1 MHFAF
6 RSKSGSQSPHHPVPK
21 LVTSKDTHNMDT
33 NSSDVNALK
42 RIVWRT
48 AVSGRLER
56 FAALLNDP
64 EAQRIFDEV
73 FVAKLS
79 TKIQRLFR
87 LILVLG
93 AIYAVLML
101 SLFAAQDPSKAEFQI
116 LGYSFKN
123 LGYYKEFLLFA
134 AALLSPISSAISAYH
149 RYLSELRKIALKKL
163 FPNPQVLEFAA
174 HIYTDGYADPLIKDR
189 QAAHLRPHGF
199 TVFLVAAFG
208 IIFLAVLVALLA
220 SSFILQ
226 IAVIYDVA
234 NNPSSSP
241 FINRFIVAFSLG
253 AIALSWLIGLLQLPL
268 PEVDLGAYAKL
279 RELRE
284 SDQQKYQETIKR
296 LAADSARRERTWAMG
311 SGVAIFVFTYSGIAV
326 LLPSQ
331 EHQVLWPL
339 LFKSFPGIAL
349 AVIVATSVASR
360 IKSAIYSSY
369 FQNYPEGS
377 DPEFKSFSR
386 ATKITGIT
394 RLALT
399 FMASMAYSLVVM
411 SGR

>member
-1 MHFAF
+1 MPNP
-6 RSKSGSQSPHHPVPK
+6 SIN
-21 LVTSKDTHNMDT
+21 TDT
-33 NSSDVNALK
+33 NSSDVNALN

-48 AVSGRLER
+48 AISGRLER

-64 EAQRIFDEV
+64 EAQRYFDED

-79 TKIQRLFR
+79 AKIERLFR

-93 AIYAVLML
+93 AVYTVLML
-101 SLFAAQDPSKAEFQI
+101 SLFAAQDPNMAEFQI

-134 AALLSPISSAISAYH
+134 AALVSPISSGISAYH
-149 RYLSELRKIALKKL
+149 RYLSELRKVALKKL
-163 FPNPQVLEFAA
+163 FPNPHVLEFAA

-189 QAAHLRPHGF
+189 QIAHLRPHGF

-208 IIFLAVLVALLA
+208 IVFLAVLVALLA

-253 AIALSWLIGLLQLPL
+253 AIALSWLVGLLQLPL
-268 PEVDLGAYAKL
+268 PEVDLGAYTKL

-284 SDQQKYQETIKR
+284 SDQQKYQETMKR
-296 LAADSARRERTWAMG
+296 LAADSAKRERAWAIG
-311 SGVAIFVFTYSGIAV
+311 SAVAIFVFTYSGMAV
-326 LLPSQ
+326 LLPLEQ
-331 EHQVLWPL
+331 HQVLWSL
-339 LFKSFPGIAL
+339 LFKSFPGIVF
-349 AVIVATSVASR
+349 AVIVATSIASR
-360 IKSAIYSSY
+360 IKSAIYRSY
-369 FQNYPEGS
+369 FRNYPEGS

-386 ATKITGIT
+386 ATKIVGFT
-394 RLALT
+394 RLGLT
-399 FMASMAYSLVVM
+399 FIASVAYSFWVM
-411 SGR
+411 GGR

>member
-1 MHFAF
+1 MA
-6 RSKSGSQSPHHPVPK
+6 RSEDIPGSGKKVMPNPSINTDS
-21 LVTSKDTHNMDT
+21 
-33 NSSDVNALK
+33 NSSDINALN

-48 AVSGRLER
+48 AISGRLER

-64 EAQRIFDEV
+64 EAQKYFDEA

-79 TKIQRLFR
+79 TKIERLFR

-93 AIYAVLML
+93 AIYTILML
-101 SLFAAQDPSKAEFQI
+101 SLFAAQDPNKSEFQI

-134 AALLSPISSAISAYH
+134 AALLSPISSGISAYH
-149 RYLSELRKIALKKL
+149 RYLSELRKVALKKL

-174 HIYTDGYADPLIKDR
+174 HIYTDGYADPLIKDS
-189 QAAHLRPHGF
+189 QAAHIRPHGF

-208 IIFLAVLVALLA
+208 IVFLAVLIALLA

-268 PEVDLGAYAKL
+268 PEVDLGAYDKL

-284 SDQQKYQETIKR
+284 SNPPKHQEAMKR
-296 LAADSARRERTWAMG
+296 LAADSARRERAWAIG
-311 SGVAIFVFTYSGIAV
+311 SAVAIFVFTYSAIAT
-326 LLPSQ
+326 LSSSQ
-331 EHQVLWPL
+331 AHQSLWPL
-339 LFKSFPGIAL
+339 LFKSLPGIAC
-349 AVIVATSVASR
+349 AVIVATAVASK

-369 FQNYPEGS
+369 FRKCPEGS

-386 ATKITGIT
+386 ATKIIGIT
-394 RLALT
+394 RLLLT
-399 FMASMAYSLVVM
+399 FFASIAYSLMVM
-411 SGR
+411 NSR

>member
-1 MHFAF
+1 M
-6 RSKSGSQSPHHPVPK
+6 KS
-21 LVTSKDTHNMDT
+21 NMDS
-33 NSSDVNALK
+33 NSSDVKALN

-48 AVSGRLER
+48 AISGRLER
-56 FAALLNDP
+56 FSALLNDP
-64 EAQRIFDEV
+64 EAQRYFDEA
-73 FVAKLS
+73 FAAKLS
-79 TKIQRLFR
+79 TKIERLFR

-101 SLFAAQDPSKAEFQI
+101 SLYAAQDPNKAEFQI

-134 AALLSPISSAISAYH
+134 AALLSPISSGISAYH

-163 FPNPQVLEFAA
+163 FQNPNILEFAA
-174 HIYTDGYADPLIKDR
+174 HIYTDSYADPLIKDR
-189 QAAHLRPHGF
+189 QTTHLRPHGF

-208 IIFLAVLVALLA
+208 VVFLAVLVALVA

-268 PEVDLGAYAKL
+268 PEVDLGAYTKL

-284 SDQQKYQETIKR
+284 SDQQKYQETMKR
-296 LAADSARRERTWAMG
+296 LAADSAKRERTWAVG
-311 SGVAIFVFTYSGIAV
+311 SAVAIFVFTYSGMAI
-326 LLPSQ
+326 LLPSEQ
-331 EHQVLWPL
+331 HQVLWPL
-339 LFKSFPGIAL
+339 LFKSFPGIVL
-349 AVIVATSVASR
+349 SVIVATSVASR
-360 IKSAIYSSY
+360 IKSAIYRSY
-369 FQNYPEGS
+369 FRNHPEGS

-386 ATKITGIT
+386 ATKIIGFS
-394 RLALT
+394 RLGLT
-399 FMASMAYSLVVM
+399 FIASMAYSLWVM
-411 SGR
+411 GGR

>member
-1 MHFAF
+1 
-6 RSKSGSQSPHHPVPK
+6 
-21 LVTSKDTHNMDT
+21 MDS
-33 NSSDVNALK
+33 NPSDVSALN

-48 AVSGRLER
+48 AISGRLER

-64 EAQRIFDEV
+64 EAQRHFDDV

-79 TKIQRLFR
+79 TKIERLFR

-93 AIYAVLML
+93 AIYTILML

-134 AALLSPISSAISAYH
+134 AALLSPVSSGITAYH
-149 RYLSELRKIALKKL
+149 RYLSELRKVALKKI

-174 HIYTDGYADPLIKDR
+174 HIYKDEYADPLIKDR
-189 QAAHLRPHGF
+189 QAPHLRPHGF

-208 IIFLAVLVALLA
+208 IVFLIVLVALLT

-234 NNPSSSP
+234 NHPSSSP

-268 PEVDLGAYAKL
+268 PEVDLGAYDKL

-284 SDQQKYQETIKR
+284 SDQQKYQETMKR
-296 LAADSARRERTWAMG
+296 LAADSAKRERVWAIG
-311 SGVAIFVFTYSGIAV
+311 SAVAIFVFTYSAIAV

-331 EHQVLWPL
+331 KDLALWSL
-339 LFKSFPGIAL
+339 LFKSFPGIVF
-349 AVIVATSVASR
+349 AVFVAATVASR
-360 IKSAIYSSY
+360 IKNAIYSSY
-369 FQNYPEGS
+369 FRNYPDGS
-377 DPEFKSFSR
+377 DPVFKSFSR
-386 ATKITGIT
+386 ATKIIGFT
-394 RLALT
+394 RLGLT
-399 FMASMAYSLVVM
+399 FIASIAYSLWVM
-411 SGR
+411 SSR

>member
-1 MHFAF
+1 
-6 RSKSGSQSPHHPVPK
+6 
-21 LVTSKDTHNMDT
+21 MDS
-33 NSSDVNALK
+33 NSTDVNALN

-48 AVSGRLER
+48 AISGRLER
-56 FAALLNDP
+56 FTALLNDP
-64 EAQRIFDEV
+64 EAQRYFDET

-79 TKIQRLFR
+79 TKIERLFR

-93 AIYAVLML
+93 AIYAILML

-134 AALLSPISSAISAYH
+134 AALLSPISSGISAYH
-149 RYLSELRKIALKKL
+149 RYLSELRKVALKNL
-163 FPNPQVLEFAA
+163 FPNQQVLEFAA

-189 QAAHLRPHGF
+189 QAVHLKPHGF

-208 IIFLAVLVALLA
+208 IVFLAVLVALLA

-241 FINRFIVAFSLG
+241 FINRFIVGFSLG

-268 PEVDLGAYAKL
+268 PEVDLGAYVKL

-284 SDQQKYQETIKR
+284 SDTQKYQETMKR
-296 LAADSARRERTWAMG
+296 LAADSARRERVWATG
-311 SGVAIFVFTYSGIAV
+311 SAVAIFVLTYSGTAI

-331 EHQVLWPL
+331 GHQVLWPL
-339 LFKSFPGIAL
+339 LFKSFSGIVF
-349 AVIVATSVASR
+349 AVIVATSIASK
-360 IKSAIYSSY
+360 IKNAIYSSY
-369 FQNYPEGS
+369 FRNHPEGS

-386 ATKITGIT
+386 ATKIVNIT
-394 RLALT
+394 RLGLT
-399 FMASMAYSLVVM
+399 FVASMAYSLMVM
-411 SGR
+411 SSR

>member
-1 MHFAF
+1 
-6 RSKSGSQSPHHPVPK
+6 
-21 LVTSKDTHNMDT
+21 MDS
-33 NSSDVNALK
+33 NSSDVNVLN

-48 AVSGRLER
+48 AISGRLER

-64 EAQRIFDEV
+64 EAQRYFDEA
-73 FVAKLS
+73 FVGKLS
-79 TKIQRLFR
+79 TKIERLFR

-93 AIYAVLML
+93 AIYTILML

-134 AALLSPISSAISAYH
+134 AALLSPISSGVSAYH
-149 RYLSELRKIALKKL
+149 RYLSELRKVALKKL

-189 QAAHLRPHGF
+189 QAAHLRPHGL
-199 TVFLVAAFG
+199 TAFLVAAFG
-208 IIFLAVLVALLA
+208 IVFLAVLVALLA

-268 PEVDLGAYAKL
+268 PEVDLSAYAKL

-284 SDQQKYQETIKR
+284 SDQQKYQETMKR
-296 LAADSARRERTWAMG
+296 LAADSARRERAWAIG
-311 SGVAIFVFTYSGIAV
+311 SAVAIFVFTYSTIAI
-326 LLPSQ
+326 LLLSQ

-339 LFKSFPGIAL
+339 LFKSFPGIVF
-349 AVIVATSVASR
+349 AVMVATSVASK
-360 IKSAIYSSY
+360 IKRAIYSSY
-369 FQNYPEGS
+369 FRNCPEGS
-377 DPEFKSFSR
+377 DPEFKLFSR
-386 ATKITGIT
+386 ATKIIGFT
-394 RLALT
+394 RLGLT
-399 FMASMAYSLVVM
+399 FIASVAYSFWVM
-411 SGR
+411 SSR

>member
-1 MHFAF
+1 
-6 RSKSGSQSPHHPVPK
+6 
-21 LVTSKDTHNMDT
+21 MDS

-48 AVSGRLER
+48 AISGRLER
-56 FAALLNDP
+56 FATLLNDP
-64 EAQRIFDEV
+64 EAQRYFDEA

-79 TKIQRLFR
+79 TKIERLFR
-87 LILVLG
+87 LIFLLG
-93 AIYAVLML
+93 AIYTILML

-134 AALLSPISSAISAYH
+134 AALLSPLSSGISAYH
-149 RYLSELRKIALKKL
+149 RYLSELRKVALKKL
-163 FPNPQVLEFAA
+163 FPNPEVLEFAA
-174 HIYTDGYADPLIKDR
+174 HIYTDGYADPLIKDST
-189 QAAHLRPHGF
+189 AVHIKPHGF
-199 TVFLVAAFG
+199 AVFLVAAFG
-208 IIFLAVLVALLA
+208 IVFFAVLVALLA

-268 PEVDLGAYAKL
+268 PEVDLGVYAKL
-279 RELRE
+279 EELRE
-284 SDQQKYQETIKR
+284 SDKQKYEETMKR
-296 LAADSARRERTWAMG
+296 LAVDSAKREQTWAIG
-311 SGVAIFVFTYSGIAV
+311 SAVAIFVFTYSGIAV

-339 LFKSFPGIAL
+339 LFKSLPGIVFAI
-349 AVIVATSVASR
+349 IVATSGASK

-369 FQNYPEGS
+369 FRHFPKGT
-377 DPEFKSFSR
+377 DPEFKAFSR
-386 ATKITGIT
+386 ATKIIGIT
-394 RLALT
+394 RLGLT
-399 FMASMAYSLVVM
+399 FIASMGYSLLVM
-411 SGR
+411 SSR

>member
-1 MHFAF
+1 MPNP
-6 RSKSGSQSPHHPVPK
+6 SIN
-21 LVTSKDTHNMDT
+21 TDT
-33 NSSDVNALK
+33 NSSDVNALN

-48 AVSGRLER
+48 AISGRLER

-64 EAQRIFDEV
+64 EAQRYFDED

-79 TKIQRLFR
+79 AKIERLFR

-93 AIYAVLML
+93 AVYTVLML
-101 SLFAAQDPSKAEFQI
+101 SLFAAQDPNKAEFQI

-134 AALLSPISSAISAYH
+134 AALVSPISSGISAYH
-149 RYLSELRKIALKKL
+149 RYLSELRKVALKKL
-163 FPNPQVLEFAA
+163 FPNPHVLEFAA

-189 QAAHLRPHGF
+189 QIAHLRPHGF

-208 IIFLAVLVALLA
+208 IVFLAVLVALLA

-268 PEVDLGAYAKL
+268 PEVDLGAYTKL

-284 SDQQKYQETIKR
+284 SDQQKYQETMKR
-296 LAADSARRERTWAMG
+296 LAADSAKRERAWAIG
-311 SGVAIFVFTYSGIAV
+311 SAVAIFVFTYSGMAV
-326 LLPSQ
+326 LLPLEQ
-331 EHQVLWPL
+331 HQVLWSL
-339 LFKSFPGIAL
+339 LFKSFPGIVF
-349 AVIVATSVASR
+349 AVIVATSIASR
-360 IKSAIYSSY
+360 IKSAIYRSY
-369 FQNYPEGS
+369 FRNYPEGS

-386 ATKITGIT
+386 ATKIVGFT
-394 RLALT
+394 RLGLT
-399 FMASMAYSLVVM
+399 FIASVAYSFWVM
-411 SGR
+411 GGR

>member
-1 MHFAF
+1 MIPN
-6 RSKSGSQSPHHPVPK
+6 STINTDS
-21 LVTSKDTHNMDT
+21 
-33 NSSDVNALK
+33 NSSEIDALN

-48 AVSGRLER
+48 AISERLER

-64 EAQRIFDEV
+64 EAQRHFDEA

-87 LILVLG
+87 LILLLG

-101 SLFAAQDPSKAEFQI
+101 SLFAAQDPLKSEFQI

-134 AALLSPISSAISAYH
+134 AALLFPISSGISAYH
-149 RYLSELRKIALKKL
+149 RYLSELHKVALKKL

-174 HIYTDGYADPLIKDR
+174 HIYTDRYADPLIKDG
-189 QAAHLRPHGF
+189 QSAHIRPHGF
-199 TVFLVAAFG
+199 TVLLVAAFG
-208 IIFLAVLVALLA
+208 IVFLAVLIALLA

-241 FINRFIVAFSLG
+241 FINRFIVSFSLG

-268 PEVDLGAYAKL
+268 PEVDLGAYDKL

-284 SDQQKYQETIKR
+284 SNKQKYQETMTR
-296 LAADSARRERTWAMG
+296 LAADSARREQAWAIG
-311 SGVAIFVFTYSGIAV
+311 SALAIFVFTYSAIV
-326 LLPSQ
+326 ILFSSQ
-331 EHQVLWPL
+331 AHQSLWPL

-349 AVIVATSVASR
+349 AVIVATSVTSV
-360 IKSAIYSSY
+360 IKTAIYKTY
-369 FQNYPEGS
+369 FRRFPEGS
-377 DPEFKSFSR
+377 DPKLKSFSR
-386 ATKITGIT
+386 ATKIIGIT
-394 RLALT
+394 RFLLT
-399 FMASMAYSLVVM
+399 FIASMAYSFMVM
-411 SGR
+411 NSW